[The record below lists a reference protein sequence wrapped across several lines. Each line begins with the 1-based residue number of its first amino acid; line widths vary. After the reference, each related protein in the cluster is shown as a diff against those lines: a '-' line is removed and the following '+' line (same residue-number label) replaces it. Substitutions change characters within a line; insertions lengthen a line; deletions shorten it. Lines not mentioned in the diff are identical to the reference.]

1 MQIFSF
7 LMLSHTF
14 TSSLLLSTIIVTKI
28 DANVSNVTLVNGLVY
43 FNFNHVEMHCI
54 EFQA

>member
-7 LMLSHTF
+7 LILSYTF

-28 DANVSNVTLVNGLVY
+28 DTNVNNVNLVNGLVC
-43 FNFNHVEMHCI
+43 FNYVEMHCI